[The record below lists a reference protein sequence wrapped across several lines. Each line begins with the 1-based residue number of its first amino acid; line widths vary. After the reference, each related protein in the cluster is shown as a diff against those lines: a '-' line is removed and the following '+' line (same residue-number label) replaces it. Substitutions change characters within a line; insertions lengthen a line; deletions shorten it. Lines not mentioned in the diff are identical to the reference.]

1 VDDVLYIFSPLDRA
15 EMDELRTTLSQHFK
29 MKHLGAARRFLGIDI
44 DQEDSKRTITLCQTS
59 YIDALLKRYGFEEC
73 NARPTPQCVSHVALM
88 KRQLK
93 NSSEPPAG
101 SEWWNKNK
109 EPRDDTYHPQLTLA
123 NYASAVG
130 AIGWLAN
137 VSRPDLA
144 HAFSIAS
151 SSLSDP
157 NHNSLPVVHLTR
169 IFRYLRGTSQLRLT
183 YSHTVTPSRAL
194 LSSFSDATWASETKG
209 RSMTGV
215 VLKLAGGAV
224 WWMARRQES
233 VAQSTAESEYIAAHE
248 ASRAVAIARR
258 ILECIGFNVSAPTP
272 LLTDNQACRSFIT
285 ADSNSSMRRHIEV
298 RYHKVREHMEK
309 KRIMPVY
316 ISSANQQADIFTK
329 PLSDPAFTRLARLI
343 LGLANNDEQSPY

>member
-1 VDDVLYIFSPLDRA
+1 
-15 EMDELRTTLSQHFK
+15 
-29 MKHLGAARRFLGIDI
+29 
-44 DQEDSKRTITLCQTS
+44 
-59 YIDALLKRYGFEEC
+59 
-73 NARPTPQCVSHVALM
+73 
-88 KRQLK
+88 
-93 NSSEPPAG
+93 
-101 SEWWNKNK
+101 
-109 EPRDDTYHPQLTLA
+109 
-123 NYASAVG
+123 
-130 AIGWLAN
+130 
-137 VSRPDLA
+137 
-144 HAFSIAS
+144 
-151 SSLSDP
+151 
-157 NHNSLPVVHLTR
+157 
-169 IFRYLRGTSQLRLT
+169 
-183 YSHTVTPSRAL
+183 
-194 LSSFSDATWASETKG
+194 
-209 RSMTGV
+209 MTGV